1 MNFVIEVILPYVLL
15 YKYWAIFGITLL
27 AAFIFPIPP
36 GTMLMAAAAFA
47 SQGYFSFPLVLLS
60 AILGNILGNNLGY
73 WTARMYGKRILYKIG
88 LRKKLESERY
98 KKIEERMRRRPGFII
113 FITRFEIFANLAV
126 NVISGLAK
134 VEYKKYLL
142 YVILGE
148 ITQVSLYAG
157 IGYMVGDNWT
167 AISVLVSR
175 SLIFILA
182 LIALFIILFWKR
194 IKHWF
199 Q

>member
-1 MNFVIEVILPYVLL
+1 MNFAIEAILPYVLL
-15 YKYWAIFGITLL
+15 YKYWAIFGVTLL
-27 AAFIFPIPP
+27 AAFAFPVPP

-47 SQGYFSFPLVLLS
+47 SQGYFSFPLVLFS
-60 AILGNILGNNLGY
+60 GILGNIVGDNLGY
-73 WTARMYGKRILYKIG
+73 WVARAYGKKVMYKLG

-98 KKIEERMRRRPGFII
+98 KKIEEKMRRRPGFII

-126 NVISGLAK
+126 NIISGVAQ
-134 VEYKKYLL
+134 VEYKKYLRF
-142 YVILGE
+142 VVLGE
-148 ITQVSLYAG
+148 ICQVTLYAG

-167 AISVLVSR
+167 AISALVSR

>member
-1 MNFVIEVILPYVLL
+1 MNFAIEAVLPYVLL

-27 AAFIFPIPP
+27 AAFAFPVPP

-47 SQGYFSFPLVLLS
+47 GQGYFSFPLVLIS
-60 AILGNILGNNLGY
+60 GVLGNIVGDNLGY
-73 WTARMYGKRILYKIG
+73 WVARTYGKRVMYKLG
-88 LRKKLESERY
+88 LRKKLESDHY
-98 KKIEERMRRRPGFII
+98 KKIEEKMRRRPGFII
-113 FITRFEIFANLAV
+113 FVSRFEIFANLAV
-126 NVISGLAK
+126 NIISGVAQ
-134 VEYKKYLL
+134 VEYRKYLRF
-142 YVILGE
+142 VILGE
-148 ITQVSLYAG
+148 ICQVGLYAG

-167 AISVLVSR
+167 AISTLVSR

-182 LIALFIILFWKR
+182 FIALFIILFWKR